1 MTTDDTLPLLDDAA
15 LLALAQDTGDEIVGV
30 LVEEFL
36 EEAARRVREV
46 SQAAA
51 SDDFSRLGF
60 EGHALKST
68 CSTFGAARLGARA
81 AGIERAVKDGDNDRA
96 VARSDGI
103 VPEFEATAAAF
114 RARFPAGE
122 SP

>member
-15 LLALAQDTGDEIVGV
+15 LQALAQDTGDEIVGI
-30 LVEEFL
+30 LVDEFL

-46 SQAAA
+46 SEAAA

-81 AGIERAVKDGDNDRA
+81 AGIERAVKDGDNSGA
-96 VARSDGI
+96 VARSEGI
-103 VPEFEATAAAF
+103 LPEFEATAEAF
-114 RARFPAGE
+114 RARFPTGDTA
-122 SP
+122 